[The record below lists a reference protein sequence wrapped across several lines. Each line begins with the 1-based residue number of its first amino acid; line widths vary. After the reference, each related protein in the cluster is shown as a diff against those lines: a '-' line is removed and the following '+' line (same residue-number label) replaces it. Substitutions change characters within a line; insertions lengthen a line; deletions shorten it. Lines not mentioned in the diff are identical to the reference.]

1 MDDTE
6 VVFLKVDPGRALDL
20 GKRATACETLL
31 GFVPGH
37 FLPGDK
43 RIMVAGTISA
53 FPLYKSVVASTKPY
67 HARCED
73 EVHTCL

>member
-6 VVFLKVDPGRALDL
+6 VVFLKVDPGRMQEL
-20 GKRATACETLL
+20 GKRATLCETLL

-43 RIMVAGTISA
+43 RIMVAGNGAVGLTS
-53 FPLYKSVVASTKPY
+53 
-67 HARCED
+67 
-73 EVHTCL
+73 